1 MVMVTNLLAS
11 NGWWWFIMVTPSYH
25 PSVDGFFTIN
35 QPFWGTPMTYGHR
48 DEAISPSAQVG
59 GWVSNKKKTHG
70 FAADVSHGIP

>member
-1 MVMVTNLLAS
+1 
-11 NGWWWFIMVTPSYH
+11 MVTPSYH

-59 GWVSNKKKTHG
+59 GWVSNKKKLMGSLQMFPMASLEQFGCNRKKSNTKK
-70 FAADVSHGIP
+70 